1 MGGTAGAGRGALLAP
16 WATERLRLGRKGGD
30 SGRARKGGNVTF
42 CRPGAG
48 REAGVC
54 RGWRETARWWL
65 ELERLH
71 HAGHP
76 KRAAS
81 AAPATATVRAGISL
95 CWPLRRIRRADAPQ
109 DRQATRDRVT
119 PSDSGC
125 NPSRLRASVS
135 MSRASPKGLTH
146 KSVPAD
152 PCPQHF
158 PFQAVPCTNPSPR
171 RIYA

>member
-1 MGGTAGAGRGALLAP
+1 MARSLLHGRQSACAWEETAGVRGREGTLRSVGLA
-16 WATERLRLGRKGGD
+16 
-30 SGRARKGGNVTF
+30 
-42 CRPGAG
+42 RPEDAG

-54 RGWRETARWWL
+54 RVWRETARWWL